1 MRWTIET
8 AEAVL
13 RLRAVYLSGDLDSYW
28 DFHIQQDQQRLYPTW
43 QAIPEPAHK
52 P

>member
-1 MRWTIET
+1 MRWTIDT

-28 DFHIQQDQQRLYPTW
+28 EFHVQQDQQRLYPTW
-43 QAIPEPAHK
+43 QAIPEPAQQ